1 MKHVEAYWKQV
12 TELGLYPKRYE
23 VIGKS
28 GNRWQISEPENDTVL
43 EVTNF
48 CSNDVLG
55 LSQHPD
61 VKAATIKAVETYGA
75 GNSSCTMYCGRIAP
89 HDKLEKTISNFKKIP
104 YTHTF
109 LNAWMALQAF
119 TDTYSQLSMRLPNY
133 PTNLKTLFLLDSD
146 SHSCINAAALN
157 SKNGIAG
164 QLFSN
169 RNHQVEVKPYKHNDM
184 KSLAS
189 RMERFAKPGCN
200 VVVMTDSVFSMSG
213 NVCNL
218 PGILEI
224 LVNYPGTALLCDEA
238 HASGAIGLHGG
249 GIYDHYNIDPASIHQ
264 RGLHP
269 ILLTTFSKFA
279 GSIGAAISSFSKD
292 LVTLLDA
299 ARTSCGTASLGAPQ
313 AAAAQKSIEILQAHP
328 ELVTR
333 LHNNTVYL
341 RKELTERGFEVFGET
356 HILAVKTEV
365 FPEKFTE
372 HLIHEHNVWVT
383 PVWFVAKPCLRIM
396 VNSTL
401 TKSEMDHLIDA
412 MTKTRAFFSSV
423 AA

>member
-1 MKHVEAYWKQV
+1 MQHIEAYVRQAM
-12 TELGLYPKRYE
+12 ESELYPKKYE

-28 GNRWQISEPENDTVL
+28 GHQWKIRDPINETVL

-55 LSQHPD
+55 LSQDPE
-61 VKAATIKAVETYGA
+61 VKTATITAVEAYGA
-75 GNSSCTMYCGRIAP
+75 GNSSCTMYCGRISP
-89 HDKLEKTISNFKKIP
+89 HVELEKTISAFKKIP

-119 TDTYSQLSMRLPNY
+119 TDTYSQLSMRLPDY
-133 PTNLKTLFLLDSD
+133 TTTLNTVFLLDSD
-146 SHSCINAAALN
+146 SHSCINAAAMN
-157 SKNGIAG
+157 SKHGIAG
-164 QLFSN
+164 QLLRN
-169 RNHQVEVKPYKHNDM
+169 RNHTVNVKRYKHNDM

-189 RMERFAKPGCN
+189 KMKQLAKPDCN

-213 NVCNL
+213 NICNL
-218 PGILEI
+218 PGVLEI

-249 GIYDHYNIDPASIHQ
+249 GIYDYYNIDPASVCQ
-264 RGLHP
+264 LGLHP
-269 ILLTTFSKFA
+269 VVLTTFSKFA

-292 LVTLLDA
+292 LITLLDA

-313 AAAAQKSIEILQAHP
+313 AAAAQKCIQILQTHP
-328 ELVTR
+328 ELVSK
-333 LHNNTVYL
+333 LHSNTAYL
-341 RKELTERGFEVFGET
+341 RKELSERGFQVLGET
-356 HILAVKTEV
+356 HILAVKTDV

-372 HLIHEHNVWVT
+372 HLIHQYNVWVT

-396 VNSTL
+396 VNAAL
-401 TKSEMDHLIDA
+401 TVPDMDRLVDA
-412 MTKTRAFFSSV
+412 MTKTRSFFSS
-423 AA
+423 